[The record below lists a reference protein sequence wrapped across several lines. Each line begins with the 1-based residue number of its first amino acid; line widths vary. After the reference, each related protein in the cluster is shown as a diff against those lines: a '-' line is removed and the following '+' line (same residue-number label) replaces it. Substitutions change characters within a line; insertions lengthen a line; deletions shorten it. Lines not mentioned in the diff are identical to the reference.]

1 MCVYPSWGNKD
12 NICDVMVAMACFL
25 KVTLLHNSQPF
36 LNWLTVTH
44 HPYVSCHLTHLS
56 QLYCVYSIHSFYWS
70 LPFATFSFP
79 VMQFSISPVDVLSL
93 SFLTC
98 HLTLTCSCST
108 DLPTH
113 WHTSV
118 LSLSPIDTCICLQ
131 HIIFFSTEITLNSKV
146 SLQSWMKKKMSES
159 YNSRLLVFQLWAHRY
174 QCSESKDKGLL
185 I

>member
-25 KVTLLHNSQPF
+25 KATLLPQLSAIFQ
-36 LNWLTVTH
+36 
-44 HPYVSCHLTHLS
+44 LTHSNTPSICLLSPDTPDS

-79 VMQFSISPVDVLSL
+79 FMQLSISPVDVLSL

-98 HLTLTCSCST
+98 HPTLTCICST

-113 WHTSV
+113 SHT
-118 LSLSPIDTCICLQ
+118 PIDTCICLQ
-131 HIIFFSTEITLNSKV
+131 QIIFYSTEKNVSSKV
-146 SLQSWMKKKMSES
+146 SFQSWMKKEVSER
-159 YNSRLLVFQLWAHRY
+159 YNSRLLVFQLWANKY
-174 QCSESKDKGLL
+174 QCESKDKGLL
-185 I
+185 K